1 MSKIVPIK
9 VKRTDS
15 DEIDGLQL
23 LKLYC
28 EIDDLKWGTYFHSF
42 RVGLIKSL
50 YISMRDAVEEVENE
64 QN

>member
-1 MSKIVPIK
+1 MPIK
-9 VKRTDS
+9 VKRMDS
-15 DEIDGLQL
+15 VEIDGLQL

-28 EIDDLKWGTYFHSF
+28 EIDDLRWDTYSHPH
-42 RVGLIKSL
+42 RMGLIKSL